1 VILQIE
7 VHQLLHIRS
16 NDLVW
21 ARSAFSFL
29 ASCTEQRT
37 SIDKDDFVQ
46 IHWEQ
51 DIQEQD
57 LVCPNYP
64 LFLGLSS
71 KPMRPFIC
79 HHFIFEPVFLGQVR
93 DECLGGSTHVTSR
106 GSRLTKN
113 EGERKFSMNQNLTVL
128 WVCFITLKIMMEAN
142 RYTSALEYSKTMAYL
157 VE

>member
-1 VILQIE
+1 MVWSAPQGVFPVSSLPKSESLHFVPIITHRRVAIHVILQVE

-16 NDLVW
+16 DDLIW
-21 ARSAFSFL
+21 AESAL
-29 ASCTEQRT
+29 YLLTSCTERRT

-79 HHFIFEPVFLGQVR
+79 HHFVFEPVFLGQVR
-93 DECLGGSTHVTSR
+93 DECLGGSAHVTSR
-106 GSRLTKN
+106 G
-113 EGERKFSMNQNLTVL
+113 
-128 WVCFITLKIMMEAN
+128 
-142 RYTSALEYSKTMAYL
+142 
-157 VE
+157 